1 MRPQFPATR
10 HLALCALVSVGLLSA
25 NARRSHAQTPPPAS
39 QTPPRDTTH
48 ADTTHKPAAPDT
60 NKLVGN
66 VAIPGLDLPVLFN
79 LRIESKSE
87 RDRNLR
93 CNSAELAQVSSQISS
108 ASGCNG
114 KFLFPPNFDFKG
126 SLKSAGTIG
135 DRFHVNVDYDMQR
148 EFDASNT
155 VSLYYQGKPS
165 DHLQRVDVG
174 NIEFTPPPSRF
185 LTSSLPSGNYG
196 LQSTWKF
203 GAMKF
208 QVIGAKQTG
217 NVVQSL
223 KYTIGAHT
231 QQETDRDVEDYQ
243 VEARRFFFTID
254 PKLLGGGKAYPNID
268 ILNRSQLQSLRNA
281 LPDTLRPT
289 RVLIYRLQFGTQPQ
303 NPNGPQFRLQGDVG
317 GGRQTYDLL
326 REGVDYYMDPSMLWF
341 ALVRELNPDNERLVV
356 AYNVKI
362 NGRDTVWVST
372 GGTPDLQLTTDH
384 DQVANLIMDPSV
396 GPTSPAFDREI
407 RSVYRLAGE
416 DLIRSS
422 AQVRVV
428 AGSGS
433 LEHPLGGN
441 SATFL
446 QMFGLAQ
453 ANNAAEF
460 DYDNRIWPRVTD
472 PVFNLSAGAPD
483 ARNGQSL
490 AVSNIIRDYFI
501 VLPSLRPFSA
511 RDATGNGG
519 LVTPGN
525 PTNDA
530 IYTIPGEYL
539 NSPQRPT
546 TIYRL
551 RLRYRSSGTDEG
563 TVISLGASQM
573 RRGSERVLLEGKPLV
588 RDMDYRID
596 YDLGRIEFMRPDTL
610 FRTEQRVEVRYEDN
624 PTFAPTPTTLAGF
637 VSELPVSHGS
647 FALTAIDQSQ
657 STPFNRPE
665 LGFQGNSMLTTGVTG
680 QFAWEVPAL
689 TSLVSHLPF
698 GDTKTTSHFAVQG
711 ELANSHPQFL
721 AKNQGTAYVESFE
734 GTNGLDISMG
744 DISWDYSSMPAYG
757 HSLNSGTFGSALFE
771 PSRASTLVWQS
782 NVKSFNGQR
791 RTVTERDI
799 DPLVSFSGT
808 GAEFPEPLL
817 WLTLLPLD
825 KQGDYNQATRSYDW
839 TLPNQPPGRRWRSI
853 RTVLRPAG
861 VDLTGDEQLEF
872 WTLAD
877 TSITGRAKNPT
888 LVFDFGDVSENSLR
902 FGPDTLRITHPAN
915 APPDS
920 TFAGK
925 KPQGFDRLDTERD
938 KFSHTF
944 NADVNDT
951 GLPGDVV
958 DSLVVIDGANVQRKL
973 NVPVCHALVGAL
985 DALGDPRTDCTVG
998 NRRLDEED
1006 IDLDNAL
1013 NFTNAQRENERLLRY
1028 VVDLS
1033 DPAKIKRVGGT
1044 YTDTLLVRGA
1054 PEVRTRHWVLVSIP
1068 FKSPTDSL
1076 NDVNR
1081 RRIRALRLTV
1091 VSGNGEDAEEP
1102 TQFPLA
1108 ELRVTGAPWLVRS
1121 SQGLQGIAG
1130 IQTDAGFV
1138 IASSIG
1144 TNDST
1149 AALAY
1154 QPPPGVTNQ
1163 PDSKTAA
1170 FSAGLT
1176 QDNEHAMRI
1185 QAGNLLLYHRAE
1197 AYYRF
1202 PSGPQYYMGFQQL
1215 RVWTRGH
1222 GDGWGDNGDLQMY
1235 IKVGRD
1241 ENNFYMYRAPAASGQ
1256 TAAAWTDVGIDFSQ
1270 FISLRA
1276 QIQKAYLAGK
1286 KESIACTGVDS
1297 AIIAASPLPAG
1308 VVTHRFAACA
1318 NGYMVYTIDPAVTA
1332 PNLASVQE
1340 LAVGMVRVGTTGA
1353 GSASIS
1359 PGDTLELWVD
1369 DIRLD
1374 HQVNNAGT
1382 AGQFSISANAGGLAD
1397 LRINVSNRDPNFRQ
1411 LADQPTFL
1419 SERDVDVASTIN
1431 LERLLPPGIGISM
1444 PLTITKT
1451 ALGNDPLYLT
1461 QTDIP
1466 GASIPGVRK
1475 PETDLTTY
1483 SLSVRRTTHTHTG
1496 IFGSL
1501 IDNLS
1506 ATGTYTKGV
1515 DRTEYQDGNARNF
1528 TGDIDYLMT
1537 SDTARTLHLPTWAN
1551 SVLGSLPSVLQA
1563 GPIGVFRGSA
1573 FRWNPT
1579 QLRFTTGIVDASD
1592 RRLSYVLPGDVAGD
1606 SASTSVAL
1614 SRLWRNG
1621 SVLELRP
1628 TNGLDARW
1636 EIESVRDLRDYGDT
1650 STAAVVAGQERRQLF
1665 GANAGFESDRS
1676 MTTSI
1681 DFSPAFSAWFRPRA
1695 EIGAQYSMLR
1705 DPNTRSLVTLPGVVG
1720 VDSVIALHDSL
1731 ATASAFTLPRRMI
1744 AAQTLSAGTNI
1755 DVARAFTLYS
1765 RDSTMVRRIG
1775 KMFAPIDVSYT
1786 RSLLSAF
1793 DASAVA
1799 APLSYQFGLGGVSGF
1814 RSIDGVDATT
1824 AGETGMLSASG
1835 TLLLPYG
1842 TSIVS
1847 RVGRTTTENWIA
1859 RPDDDAA
1866 RVDGVQNTFP
1876 DLTVHWTY
1884 RPAAVVG
1891 PVSNVDATVGYQLSD
1906 ADVSLPSLTS
1916 GLPPEVRHTHVQ
1928 TFPIGGTVV
1937 WSGPGNFS
1945 TGARYSISR
1954 RVDSLPGSLARSRGD
1969 EMSADVG
1976 RSFKVPASWGL
1987 GVRNEIRARAGFQ
2000 QSRNTTNVL
2009 DATGSFESR
2018 LQDNGRQSFNL
2029 TADTN
2034 LNENLTFTLQGSHIV
2049 TFDNNL
2055 NRKFSQTVFST
2066 VLALRV
2072 LGGPPN

>member
-1 MRPQFPATR
+1 
-10 HLALCALVSVGLLSA
+10 
-25 NARRSHAQTPPPAS
+25 
-39 QTPPRDTTH
+39 
-48 ADTTHKPAAPDT
+48 
-60 NKLVGN
+60 
-66 VAIPGLDLPVLFN
+66 
-79 LRIESKSE
+79 
-87 RDRNLR
+87 
-93 CNSAELAQVSSQISS
+93 
-108 ASGCNG
+108 
-114 KFLFPPNFDFKG
+114 
-126 SLKSAGTIG
+126 
-135 DRFHVNVDYDMQR
+135 
-148 EFDASNT
+148 
-155 VSLYYQGKPS
+155 
-165 DHLQRVDVG
+165 
-174 NIEFTPPPSRF
+174 
-185 LTSSLPSGNYG
+185 
-196 LQSTWKF
+196 
-203 GAMKF
+203 
-208 QVIGAKQTG
+208 
-217 NVVQSL
+217 
-223 KYTIGAHT
+223 
-231 QQETDRDVEDYQ
+231 
-243 VEARRFFFTID
+243 
-254 PKLLGGGKAYPNID
+254 
-268 ILNRSQLQSLRNA
+268 
-281 LPDTLRPT
+281 
-289 RVLIYRLQFGTQPQ
+289 
-303 NPNGPQFRLQGDVG
+303 
-317 GGRQTYDLL
+317 
-326 REGVDYYMDPSMLWF
+326 
-341 ALVRELNPDNERLVV
+341 
-356 AYNVKI
+356 
-362 NGRDTVWVST
+362 
-372 GGTPDLQLTTDH
+372 
-384 DQVANLIMDPSV
+384 
-396 GPTSPAFDREI
+396 
-407 RSVYRLAGE
+407 
-416 DLIRSS
+416 
-422 AQVRVV
+422 V

-433 LEHPLGGN
+433 LEHPLAGN

-460 DYDNRIWPRVTD
+460 DYNNRIWPRVSD
-472 PVFNLSAGAPD
+472 PVFILGAGAPD

-530 IYTIPGEYL
+530 IYTVPGEYL

-546 TIYRL
+546 AIYRL
-551 RLRYRSSGTDEG
+551 RLRYRSSGVDEG

-588 RDMDYRID
+588 RDLDYRID

-610 FRTEQRVEVRYEDN
+610 FRTERRVEVRYEDN

-637 VSELPVSHGS
+637 VSELPVSHGL
-647 FALTAIDQSQ
+647 FALSAIDQSQ

-680 QFAWEVPAL
+680 QFAWDVPAL
-689 TSLVSHLPF
+689 TSLVSRLPF
-698 GDTKTTSHFAVQG
+698 GDANTQSHFAVQG
-711 ELANSHPQFL
+711 EVASSHPQFL
-721 AKNQGTAYVESFE
+721 ARNQGTAYVESFE
-734 GTNGLDISMG
+734 GTNGLDVSMG

-757 HSLNSGTFGSALFE
+757 HTLNSGTFGSALFE
-771 PSRASTLVWQS
+771 PSHAATLVWQT
-782 NVKSFNGQR
+782 NVKSFNGER
-791 RTVTERDI
+791 RVVTQRDI

-808 GAEFPEPLL
+808 GAEFPETML

-825 KQGDYNQATRSYDW
+825 QRGAYDQASRAYHW
-839 TLPNQPPGRRWRSI
+839 TVPNQPTGRRWRSI

-861 VDLTGDEQLEF
+861 VDLSGDEQLEF
-872 WTLAD
+872 WTLVD
-877 TSITGRAKNPT
+877 TSVTGRAKNPT

-902 FGPDTLRITHPAN
+902 FAPDTLTITHPAN

-925 KPQGFDRLDTERD
+925 KVQGFDRLDTERD

-951 GLPGDVV
+951 GLPGDVA
-958 DSLVVIDGANVQRKL
+958 DSLVVIDGGNVQHEL
-973 NVPVCHALVGAL
+973 NVPVCRAVVGAL

-1013 NFTNAQRENERLLRY
+1013 NFTSAQRENERVLRY

-1033 DPAKIKRVGGT
+1033 KSSTYRRVGGT

-1054 PEVRTRHWVLVSIP
+1054 PQVRTRRWVLVSIP

-1091 VSGNGEDAEEP
+1091 VSGAGEDAEEP
-1102 TQFPLA
+1102 AQFPLA

-1121 SQGLQGIAG
+1121 SQTLQGIAG
-1130 IQTDAGFV
+1130 VQTDAGFV
-1138 IASSIG
+1138 VASSIG

-1163 PDSKTAA
+1163 ADSKTGA
-1170 FSAGLT
+1170 FAAGLT
-1176 QDNEHAMRI
+1176 QDNEHSMRI
-1185 QAGNLLLYHRAE
+1185 QAGNLSLYRRAE

-1235 IKVGRD
+1235 LKVGRD
-1241 ENNFYMYRAPAASGQ
+1241 ENNFYMYRAPANSGQ
-1256 TAAAWTDVGIDFSQ
+1256 TAAAWTDVGIDFSK

-1297 AIIAASPLPAG
+1297 AIIAASPVPAG
-1308 VVTHRFAACA
+1308 VVTHRFAACD
-1318 NGYMVYTIDPAVTA
+1318 NGYMVYTVDPAVTA

-1340 LAVGMVRVGTTGA
+1340 LAVGIVRVGATGS
-1353 GSASIS
+1353 GSASIA

-1374 HQVNNAGT
+1374 HQVNNTGT
-1382 AGQFSISANAGGLAD
+1382 AGQISITANAGSLAD

-1419 SERDVDVASTIN
+1419 SERNIDVASTIN
-1431 LERLLPPGIGISM
+1431 LERLLPRGLGLSM
-1444 PLTITKT
+1444 PLTVTKT

-1475 PETDLTTY
+1475 PETDLSTY
-1483 SLSVRRTTHTHTG
+1483 TLSVRRTARASTG
-1496 IFGSL
+1496 FLGSL

-1506 ATGTYTKGV
+1506 AIGTYTSGV
-1515 DRTEYQDGNARNF
+1515 DRTEYQDGKAHNF

-1537 SDTARTLHLPTWAN
+1537 SDSARTVHLPAWAA

-1563 GPIGVFRGSA
+1563 GPIDAFRTSA

-1579 QLRFTTGIVDASD
+1579 QLRFTSGIVHASD
-1592 RRLSYVLPGDVAGD
+1592 RRFSYLQPGGAVGD
-1606 SASTSVAL
+1606 EPSTSLAL

-1628 TNGLDARW
+1628 TSGLDARW

-1650 STAAVVAGQERRQLF
+1650 STMAVVAGQQRRQFL
-1665 GANAGFESDRS
+1665 GANAGFESNRS
-1676 MTTSI
+1676 MITSV
-1681 DFSPAFSAWFRPRA
+1681 DFAPAFSAWFHPRG
-1695 EIGAQYSMLR
+1695 ELGTQFSMLR
-1705 DPNTRSLVTLPGVVG
+1705 DPNDRSLVTLPGVVG
-1720 VDSVIALHDSL
+1720 VDSVIAEHDSL

-1744 AAQTLSAGTNI
+1744 AAQTVSVGTAV
-1755 DVARAFTLYS
+1755 DVARAFSLYS
-1765 RDSTMVRRIG
+1765 RDSTRLRRFG
-1775 KMFAPIDVSYT
+1775 QLFAPIDVSYT

-1799 APLSYQFGLGGVSGF
+1799 APLSYQFGLGGVGGF
-1814 RSIDGVDATT
+1814 RSIDGTDATT

-1835 TLLLPYG
+1835 TFLLPYG
-1842 TSIVS
+1842 TSIVT
-1847 RVGRTTTENWIA
+1847 RLGRTTTENWIG
-1859 RPDDDAA
+1859 RPDDSPA
-1866 RVDGVQNTFP
+1866 RVDGTQSQFP
-1876 DLTVHWTY
+1876 DVTVHWAY
-1884 RPAAVVG
+1884 RPAAVIG
-1891 PVSNVDATVGYQLSD
+1891 PVSNLDATVGYQRSD

-1916 GLPPEVRHTHVQ
+1916 GLPPEVRHTHVE
-1928 TFPIGGTVV
+1928 TFPVGATVI

-1945 TGARYSISR
+1945 TGARYSMSR
-1954 RVDSLPGSLARSRGD
+1954 RIDSLPGSIARSRGN
-1969 EMSADVG
+1969 EISADAG
-1976 RSFKVPASWGL
+1976 RSFRVPASWGL
-1987 GVRNEIRARAGFQ
+1987 GRNEIRARAGYQ

-2009 DATGSFESR
+2009 DAGGFFQSR

-2034 LNENLTFTLQGSHIV
+2034 LNENMTFTLQGSHIV
-2049 TFDNNL
+2049 TYDNNL

-2066 VLALRV
+2066 VLGLRV
-2072 LGGPPN
+2072 FGGPAN